1 MSFADAAKTWN
12 QRYAGDAFLFG
23 EAPNAFL
30 AASRAWL
37 ARGQRALSIAD
48 GEGRNS
54 VWLARQGLEVD
65 AFDIA
70 EVAVDKA
77 RRFAARSG
85 VAVRYAVA
93 DILQLAWPSECYD
106 VIAAIFIQFAA
117 PAERDSIFRGIVGA
131 LRPGGVVLLQGYR
144 PEQLAYRTGGP
155 PLAENM
161 YTEPLLCEAF
171 AALDIRHLASH
182 DDIVREGSGHNA
194 MSALIDMVAVKPR

>member
-12 QRYAGDAFLFG
+12 QRYAGEAFLFG
-23 EAPNAFL
+23 ETPNAFL

-37 ARGQRALSIAD
+37 APGQRALSIAD

-77 RRFAARSG
+77 RRFAVRSG

-93 DILQLAWPSECYD
+93 DIVQLAWPSACYD

-117 PAERDSIFRGIVGA
+117 PAERESIFRGIVGA
-131 LRPGGVVLLQGYR
+131 LRPCGPAACCCCKATGRRNSLTAPADRRWPRTCTPSRCCARRSPRSTSATSPAMTTSSAKAADTTACR
-144 PEQLAYRTGGP
+144 P
-155 PLAENM
+155 
-161 YTEPLLCEAF
+161 
-171 AALDIRHLASH
+171 
-182 DDIVREGSGHNA
+182 
-194 MSALIDMVAVKPR
+194 